1 MVFFFF
7 MIGNKNNGWK
17 KEGMD
22 LGRYVGRFGIVKEG
36 N

>member
-1 MVFFFF
+1 MVFLFL

-22 LGRYVGRFGIVKEG
+22 SGRHAGRSGTVKEG